1 MKNLL
6 LPKNGRLLLAL
17 LVFFV
22 IFGLVF
28 DPTSTIWLALAFAG
42 LFGVYRLME
51 QKKVSAKKA
60 VRKTART
67 TKKTTKRR
75 RK

>member
-1 MKNLL
+1 MLPQNGKLL
-6 LPKNGRLLLAL
+6 VAL

-42 LFGVYRLME
+42 LFGVYRLMQ
-51 QKKVSAKKA
+51 QKKVVAKKA
-60 VRKTART
+60 ARKTVRA